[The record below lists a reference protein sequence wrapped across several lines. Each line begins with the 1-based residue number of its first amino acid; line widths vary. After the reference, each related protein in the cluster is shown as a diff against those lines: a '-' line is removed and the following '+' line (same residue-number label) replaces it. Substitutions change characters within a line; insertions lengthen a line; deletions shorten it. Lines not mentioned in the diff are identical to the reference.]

1 MLSFYKN
8 AWPILKERKIPFILF
23 VNTREVGSYN
33 YMNWSQII
41 ELYNNENVEIG
52 NHSHSHE
59 YLVDESPEII
69 KQDIEKSIQIFK
81 EKLGK
86 NSEFFSYPF
95 GE

>member
-8 AWPILKERKIPFILF
+8 AWPILKARKIPFILF

-86 NSEFFSYPF
+86 NSEFFFISF
-95 GE
+95 W